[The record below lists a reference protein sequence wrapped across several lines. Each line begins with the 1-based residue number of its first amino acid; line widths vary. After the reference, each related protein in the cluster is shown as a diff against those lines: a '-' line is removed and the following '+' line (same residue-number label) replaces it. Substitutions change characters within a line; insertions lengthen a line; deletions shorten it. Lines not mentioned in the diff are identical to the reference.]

1 MLKKTLKTKEQLPYE
16 VILGV
21 NRLIIWS
28 NGCFNMC
35 RSHVVSLCFAGCCRK
50 SRQLLQ
56 RYEKTESHMLVC
68 TDCPQ
73 LPLIRTSNSEE
84 RCARKC
90 KVKKNFNCRWIIFCS
105 CVYLISRTCFFFIT
119 RFPQSSCCPS
129 GIYTFFLFYQ
139 LFISQLLPGC
149 FSEPLT
155 FSGTARNATC
165 FLLTV
170 SPTMCRSRPASTLL
184 YTKKKVNGKA
194 PKIIRCNSLLFFC
207 FFLMRTF
214 RCGEVFTRAKCEIA
228 DCSSVF

>member
-1 MLKKTLKTKEQLPYE
+1 MLKKTLKTREQLPYE

-105 CVYLISRTCFFFIT
+105 CVYLISRTWFFYN
-119 RFPQSSCCPS
+119 QVSSILLLS
-129 GIYTFFLFYQ
+129 FWYLHIFLVLSVVYLSTTSWVFFRAFNFQ
-139 LFISQLLPGC
+139 RHSKKCHLLPFDRFTNNVQKQASINFTLYEKKGKWQ
-149 FSEPLT
+149 
-155 FSGTARNATC
+155 
-165 FLLTV
+165 
-170 SPTMCRSRPASTLL
+170 SP
-184 YTKKKVNGKA
+184 KN
-194 PKIIRCNSLLFFC
+194 NS
-207 FFLMRTF
+207 M
-214 RCGEVFTRAKCEIA
+214 
-228 DCSSVF
+228 